1 MNPELWFKNFNM
13 VIELDV
19 AGEFLF
25 NGLQEIYQTSCF
37 RNDAHTFVALY
48 NLAVGIERLQKIVIT
63 LWKFKDSISPEEFEE
78 ELRKL
83 GHNHISLRDKIISL
97 VKGTKAEKASAL
109 TSRENDFLEVLCHFY
124 SDNRYMRYR
133 AYQDT
138 DGEVV
143 LLKNFLTK
151 YADTDQ
157 NIFDDSIIVNDKIKR
172 LLGKTISGISKKYY
186 ELVRKGSYRNGTFTY
201 ELREESKAAKVFRCD
216 TLYSEKYEEHIAFK
230 EMIIYLH
237 NTNEK
242 HPFLK
247 FIEEIKPLPFEA
259 EFITEY
265 IEEIC
270 NGNIPQQL
278 VDEADALYEDIEN
291 GKERREMLSLIGD
304 PNVDFEFPYIKRCL
318 NIIHNIIDN
327 EMIDKNAIEMLRVER
342 EYILDDDIIELINE
356 VEYLLEAYFRNEI
369 EKTTLIEEIRLK
381 YKPYHSPLYKSDL
394 DDKNR
399 KS

>member
-19 AGEFLF
+19 AGEFIY

-37 RNDAHTFVALY
+37 RNDAHTFLALY
-48 NLAVGIERLQKIVIT
+48 NLSVGIERLQKIIIT
-63 LWKFKDSISPEEFEE
+63 LWEFKDSISPEEFKE
-78 ELRKL
+78 ELRKI

-97 VKGTKAEKASAL
+97 VKGTKAEKASSL

-143 LLKNFLTK
+143 LLKNYLTK

-157 NIFDDSIIVNDKIKR
+157 SIFDDLIIVNDKIKR

-186 ELVRKGSYRNGTFTY
+186 ELVREGSRRNGTFTY
-201 ELREESKAAKVFRCD
+201 ELREESKAAKVFRYD

-247 FIEEIKPLPFEA
+247 YIEEIEPLPFEV
-259 EFITEY
+259 EFISGY
-265 IEEIC
+265 IEDIC

-278 VDEADALYEDIEN
+278 VDEADALYENIEN
-291 GKERREMLSLIGD
+291 GKERREMLSLIGN
-304 PNVDFEFPYIKRCL
+304 PNVDFEFPHIKKCL
-318 NIIHNIIDN
+318 DIINSVVEN
-327 EMIDKNAIEMLRVER
+327 ETIDKEAIKALENEK
-342 EYILDDDIIELINE
+342 EYILEDDIIELINE
-356 VEYLLEAYFRNEI
+356 VEALVESYFRNEI
-369 EKTTLIEEIRLK
+369 ETTTLVEKIKRIYEP
-381 YKPYHSPLYKSDL
+381 YKSPLYAFDV
-394 DDKNR
+394 DN
-399 KS
+399 